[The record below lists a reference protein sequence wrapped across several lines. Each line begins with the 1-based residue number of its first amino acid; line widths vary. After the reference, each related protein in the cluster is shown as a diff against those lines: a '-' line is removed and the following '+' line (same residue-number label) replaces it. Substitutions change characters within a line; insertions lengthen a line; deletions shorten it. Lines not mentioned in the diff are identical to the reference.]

1 MFSRLLY
8 LRQIIAPQPP
18 HTIQKNERKRYRD
31 TSKSQRNFSEKIGST
46 DDIQS
51 ENPSERY
58 IYEKTFKIVPH
69 NHICVCELLRYGCK
83 FWLLRLLKRRS
94 GTFDDEARVSMGGPW
109 EQKFLFHSSLMQ
121 EERMFVT
128 KKINYNNS
136 PDSTLPKNSTKPN
149 GMIHSSLLSP
159 VVFLNVEI
167 KVGCG

>member
-1 MFSRLLY
+1 MKGKDHGIGT
-8 LRQIIAPQPP
+8 RQKAREI
-18 HTIQKNERKRYRD
+18 
-31 TSKSQRNFSEKIGST
+31 SQRKLVRRMIYRVKTHLRG
-46 DDIQS
+46 
-51 ENPSERY
+51 

-109 EQKFLFHSSLMQ
+109 ELKFLFHSSLMQ

-149 GMIHSSLLSP
+149 GM
-159 VVFLNVEI
+159 
-167 KVGCG
+167 G